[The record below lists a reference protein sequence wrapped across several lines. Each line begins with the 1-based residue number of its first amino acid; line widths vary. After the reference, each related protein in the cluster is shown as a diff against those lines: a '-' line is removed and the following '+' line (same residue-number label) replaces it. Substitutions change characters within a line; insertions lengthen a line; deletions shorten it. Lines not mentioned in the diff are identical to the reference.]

1 MGFGNT
7 EATGTFGYGQKRF
20 VDVPI
25 ASPDCRGEISG
36 EFDSVTYGCDVGL
49 ELVAGRPLLAR
60 DSCTGDSGGPFY
72 VQDGVPWLLA
82 AATSRA
88 TDSSM
93 SNCGDGGVY
102 VRADRYR
109 TWIDAIPGVTLPA

>member
-1 MGFGNT
+1 
-7 EATGTFGYGQKRF
+7 
-20 VDVPI
+20 
-25 ASPDCRGEISG
+25 
-36 EFDSVTYGCDVGL
+36 VGL

-72 VQDGVPWLLA
+72 VQDGANWLLA

-102 VRADRYR
+102 VRVDRYR
-109 TWIDAIPGVTLPA
+109 SWIDSIAGVTLPAQG